1 MKSEKA
7 KDELIEAL
15 REKLAIA
22 DRALDKYAEIG
33 RWEYVGQDEFAL
45 HYFPCHEAG
54 WYSAKKALIAIR
66 GGKR

>member
-22 DRALDKYAEIG
+22 DRALDRYADIG
-33 RWEYVGQDEFAL
+33 RWEYVGQDDFVR
-45 HYFPCHEAG
+45 HYMCKEAG
-54 WYSAKKALIAIR
+54 WYSAKKALVAIR
-66 GGKR
+66 VGKR